1 MINYMKKALTISLL
15 VVSLVLISF
24 ISAPN
29 ANAAEKSILP
39 SPKPINEIF
48 PDENMAKV
56 IAEVTYKSSSTAE
69 VSQTDLDKVIK
80 LDGSTSDRMPGPII
94 YSIEGV
100 EYLQNLMEFNISGQ
114 SVSNI
119 SPLDGLSNLETVYIS
134 ENNINDLSP
143 LSKSP

>member
-1 MINYMKKALTISLL
+1 MKKALTISLL

-134 ENNINDLSP
+134 E
-143 LSKSP
+143 

>member
-1 MINYMKKALTISLL
+1 MKKALTISLL

-119 SPLDGLSNLETVYIS
+119 SPLEGLSNLETVYIS
-134 ENNINDLSP
+134 ENILMTYHHLVNLQ
-143 LSKSP
+143 K